1 MEVRQIDLVIIGG
14 GSAGLGAGLS
24 AKENGIDDILI
35 IEKENCLG
43 GILNQCIH
51 NGFGLHTFKEQL
63 SGPEYAEKYIDLI
76 EKNHIKYL
84 LNTFV
89 SEITPNKDI
98 YYSNKEE
105 GFVHIKAKAIIIATG
120 CVERTAGQIML
131 EGKRISGVLT
141 AGLAQKYLNIDGYMV
156 GKKIFILGSGDIG
169 LIMARRL
176 TLEGAKVMG
185 VAELMPY
192 SNGLQRNIV
201 QCLEDFNIPLYL
213 SHTVKNVIGKTHVE
227 KIVIAEVDKDGKYI
241 PNTEKEFDC
250 DTLIL
255 SVGLIPYNTLLN
267 SINVKMSSTKG
278 PIVDENYMTS
288 IEGIFNCGNSLH
300 VHDLVDYV
308 SSEAKQVGESSA
320 KYLKN
325 QIIKDQEI
333 TIINPGY
340 LISYIVPQLYHY
352 HNLSETLVLK
362 FRVKQPL
369 KNVTIN
375 ISLDKIII
383 RKIKKITILPS
394 EMEIITLKKSEL
406 REGKILEI
414 YVEENQ

>member
-340 LISYIVPQLYHY
+340 LISYVVPQLYHY

-383 RKIKKITILPS
+383 RKIKKIALLPS

-414 YVEENQ
+414 CVEENQ

>member
-383 RKIKKITILPS
+383 RKIKKIALLPS

-414 YVEENQ
+414 CVEENQ